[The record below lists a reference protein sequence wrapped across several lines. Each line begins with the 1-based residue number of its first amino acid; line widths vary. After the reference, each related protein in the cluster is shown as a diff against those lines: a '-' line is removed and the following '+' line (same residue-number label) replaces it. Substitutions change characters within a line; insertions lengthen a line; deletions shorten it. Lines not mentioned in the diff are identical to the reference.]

1 MDNDYQ
7 FISPLLLIIVVC
19 SFYLYFGINQ
29 FELYSAERAFMKL
42 ECYSVLAIRLIVALH
57 CFTTKSIVLTILFLY
72 VHVFSLS
79 FSRISG

>member
-42 ECYSVLAIRLIVALH
+42 EM
-57 CFTTKSIVLTILFLY
+57 LFG
-72 VHVFSLS
+72 
-79 FSRISG
+79 ISN